1 MADLARL
8 KIQRGQLKSKLTRL
22 KTFYDSLDLTKV
34 DDLGVSELEIR
45 LEKVI
50 PAIDEFNIL
59 QSEIEILS
67 ESDSENTE
75 RDEFENSYYK
85 LIANAIFDLPIIQKE
100 SHIDLRNLFDNVTK
114 HLRSLK
120 ALGEPTEHWDTLII
134 HIITSKL
141 DNTTRRE
148 WESFELKQ
156 ELPLMEDI
164 NKFLKQRCELLE
176 KLEVNKSNN
185 NFDKPSTRFK
195 PKNQSNAYVNTNNKV
210 ICYYCKRPHTIYKC
224 ETFLKHSPAD
234 RMTEA
239 RKVNLCINCLRP
251 GHTGLECKLSN
262 CKICGRK
269 HNSLL
274 HIDTKAP
281 HDASSSQPRPED
293 KQDNSEN
300 IRHTVAGVAGQAV
313 RHSHIESSY
322 AEQVLLSTA
331 VVRVRDARGNLQK
344 CRALL
349 DSGSQSNFITEGCC
363 KKLNIQLMP
372 ANYSITGVGQA
383 TSNVNYIGE
392 IELFSNNNA
401 YHATISCLVLPKIT
415 EILPMIYFDK
425 SNLKIPDNIRLA
437 DPTFNQPGNI
447 DILLGK
453 LNIYSKQQFNSVSYF
468 NTTLKND
475 VLNDQL
481 VKFWQIEEVVFKPAL
496 SKAEQYCENHFLN
509 NFTRND
515 KGQFVVSIPFKN
527 NVSDLGHSRDLTMQR
542 FLSQERRLMKNPN
555 LYEDYK
561 KFMNEY
567 EQLGFELRKWLT
579 NKRELYD
586 KFYINENLSSK
597 IVQLGENEA
606 NKTLGI
612 LWNANQD
619 NIQYTI
625 MSISENSIASKRV
638 ILSIISQIFDPL
650 GLLGPIIITAKILL
664 QKLWQEKIS
673 WDEAIPQNLQTIW
686 SQFLVELTAINNIS
700 IPRQA
705 VLSDDDLQVRNIS
718 NEHNS
723 EMIPEERIISNVGAV
738 VNKFELFNNFSCLHK
753 LQRVFAYCLRFI
765 NNSRTTDKKQGPLS
779 NFELENSLY
788 TLVRLAQ
795 QESFS
800 NDYKKLTENKSVDKK
815 SNLLSL
821 NPILDKNKLM
831 RVGGRIQNS
840 NCSFDK
846 RHPIIL
852 PAKHKITYL
861 ILRQEHRLQQLIQHF
876 WARWHK
882 EYLAELQSRLKWKS
896 EAQNHIK
903 VGIIVLLKEDNAP
916 PCRGT

>member
-85 LIANAIFDLPIIQKE
+85 LIANVKNFIATNPASNASNMNSSTSQKCNSPMNENRVKLPTIKLPTFNGHYDQWLEFRDAFTALIHDNNTISNIQKFYYLRSSLEGDACKIIQSLKASETNYTIGWQLLKDRFENKRLIIHNHVKAIFDLPIIQKE
-100 SHIDLRNLFDNVTK
+100 SHVDLRNLFDNVTK

-156 ELPLMEDI
+156 ELPIMEDI

-313 RHSHIESSY
+313 RHSDIESSY

-415 EILPMIYFDK
+415 EILPMTYFDK

-481 VKFWQIEEVVFKPAL
+481 VKFWQIEEVDFKPAL

-579 NKRELYD
+579 NKREL
-586 KFYINENLSSK
+586 
-597 IVQLGENEA
+597 
-606 NKTLGI
+606 
-612 LWNANQD
+612 
-619 NIQYTI
+619 
-625 MSISENSIASKRV
+625 
-638 ILSIISQIFDPL
+638 
-650 GLLGPIIITAKILL
+650 
-664 QKLWQEKIS
+664 
-673 WDEAIPQNLQTIW
+673 
-686 SQFLVELTAINNIS
+686 
-700 IPRQA
+700 
-705 VLSDDDLQVRNIS
+705 
-718 NEHNS
+718 
-723 EMIPEERIISNVGAV
+723 
-738 VNKFELFNNFSCLHK
+738 C
-753 LQRVFAYCLRFI
+753 
-765 NNSRTTDKKQGPLS
+765 
-779 NFELENSLY
+779 
-788 TLVRLAQ
+788 
-795 QESFS
+795 
-800 NDYKKLTENKSVDKK
+800 
-815 SNLLSL
+815 
-821 NPILDKNKLM
+821 
-831 RVGGRIQNS
+831 RIQI
-840 NCSFDK
+840 
-846 RHPIIL
+846 H
-852 PAKHKITYL
+852 A
-861 ILRQEHRLQQLIQHF
+861 
-876 WARWHK
+876 
-882 EYLAELQSRLKWKS
+882 
-896 EAQNHIK
+896 
-903 VGIIVLLKEDNAP
+903 
-916 PCRGT
+916 